1 MKERVAAMRILAAM
15 LVVLFPICAYSQ
27 TSTVVTGET
36 SVTVEGAQA
45 SGTGNATTTGKVIA
59 GGSTNVFI
67 GGKAAATVGDRTD
80 CGGVVVSGSSS
91 VFVNGKPLAA
101 SGSAV
106 SDCTD

>member
-1 MKERVAAMRILAAM
+1 MKDGFAAMRIVVAM
-15 LVVLFPICAYSQ
+15 LAVLLPVSAHAQ

-36 SVTVEGAQA
+36 SVTVEGGQA
-45 SGTGNATTTGKVIA
+45 SGTGDATASSKVIA
-59 GGSTNVFI
+59 GGSSNVFI
-67 GGKAAATVGDRTD
+67 GGKSAATVGDMTD

-91 VFVNGKPLAA
+91 VFVNGKPLAT

>member
-1 MKERVAAMRILAAM
+1 MKDLFAAMRIAAAM
-15 LVVLFPICAYSQ
+15 FVVLLPLSAHAQ

-36 SVTVEGAQA
+36 SVTVEGGQA
-45 SGTGNATTTGKVIA
+45 SGTGDATASGKVIT
-59 GGSTNVFI
+59 GGSSNVFI

-101 SGSAV
+101 TGSAV
-106 SDCTD
+106 SDCTE